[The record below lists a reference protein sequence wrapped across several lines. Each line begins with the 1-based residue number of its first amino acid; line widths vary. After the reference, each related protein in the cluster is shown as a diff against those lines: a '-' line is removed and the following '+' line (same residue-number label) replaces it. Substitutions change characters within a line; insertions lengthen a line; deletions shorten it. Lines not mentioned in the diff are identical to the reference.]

1 MNGNGVFDSGDQ
13 VYNGEWQDS
22 GTLGLLEEGE
32 LKYFDEYPLS
42 YDYDTV
48 VGRTY
53 LANHLALLQGHLNVG
68 KGENG
73 LNCFENDGQGG
84 G

>member
-1 MNGNGVFDSGDQ
+1 M
-13 VYNGEWQDS
+13 
-22 GTLGLLEEGE
+22 
-32 LKYFDEYPLS
+32 KYFDEYPLS

-73 LNCFENDGQGG
+73 LNCSENDGQGG
-84 G
+84 GYCQ